1 MILKI
6 CKESILFY
14 ITRAKY
20 LNILC
25 AFVLFF
31 ILALCIFFVKEKK
44 FKNNKFFNKVYLKV
58 FLIVVII
65 FWIFIFISLINSSKY
80 DSCSSRYIQ
89 NLTLNPL
96 SSINVHKMVP
106 ISDNKII
113 VVGDSRMEF
122 ILNKKNE
129 LNIPNN
135 FSFIAK
141 SGAKID
147 WLENYALNK
156 LENNLNNLDEN
167 YNYHVVV
174 NLGVNDLNSTTS
186 VETIAID
193 YFEYYKNLA
202 LKYPNIKFYALAVN
216 PVDEKTID
224 SKWYGNKRNNRKIRN
239 FNAVMNNLIEK
250 KNLNNLSICDSYHSI
265 SFYLPD
271 GLHYDTD
278 TDQRIIDYIAN
289 HCVNYK

>member
-1 MILKI
+1 MCI
-6 CKESILFY
+6 C
-14 ITRAKY
+14 
-20 LNILC
+20 
-25 AFVLFF
+25 
-31 ILALCIFFVKEKK
+31 
-44 FKNNKFFNKVYLKV
+44 
-58 FLIVVII
+58 
-65 FWIFIFISLINSSKY
+65 FWIFIFISFINSSKY

-89 NLTLNPL
+89 NLTLSPL
-96 SSINVHKMVP
+96 STLNEHEMVP
-106 ISDNKII
+106 IFDNKII

-122 ILNKKNE
+122 IENKKDK

-135 FSFIAK
+135 LSFIAK

-147 WLENYALNK
+147 WLENYALGK
-156 LENNLNNLDEN
+156 LENKLNNIDEN

-174 NLGVNDLNSTTS
+174 NLGVNDLNSTSS
-186 VETIAID
+186 VENIAGN
-193 YFEYYKNLA
+193 YFNYYKNLA

-239 FNAVMNNLIEK
+239 FNAVMNSLIEK
-250 KNLNNLSICDSYHSI
+250 IDLNNLSICDSYHSL

-278 TDQRIIDYIAN
+278 TDQKIINYIAN
-289 HCVNYK
+289 HCVNYT